1 MLATVDSTIYDD
13 EEKGGVNHEKPP
25 HIICLCL
32 CSFFAGA
39 KDLTRVE
46 FLYLFLGANYD
57 YFRRHFFSTS
67 FSGMVA
73 F

>member
-1 MLATVDSTIYDD
+1 MQLFMLTKRK
-13 EEKGGVNHEKPP
+13 EGLNMKNHPSLSVFVFVLS
-25 HIICLCL
+25 H
-32 CSFFAGA
+32 AGA
-39 KDLTRVE
+39 KDLTGVE